1 MIFGSDSHLV
11 LTSLLRWLDLVGV
24 VGLTGAIAFRRITL
38 ARAVARSTVEESAA
52 ATALS
57 GPMERRFILFLVPSL
72 LFVALLFLI
81 HESVM
86 VSGGVSPAT
95 AKTLILRTHVGRVW
109 VLKIFAL
116 LAMALS
122 ARRGGRLLPLLF
134 AGLLVLSESLSGH
147 PVDRGILS
155 TSVFVDFLHLSGVSL
170 WIGGLWPL
178 RATISA
184 SGPRFTRIQL
194 QEFSK
199 IAVGSVLILF
209 AAGLVSAFEM
219 VGSFSRLGSL
229 YGRVLIWKVALA
241 ACTVGI
247 GGVIRFLLLL
257 RIEQEGTPGRVS
269 RILRLEILLALAVLF
284 LAAVLTQSPPPR
296 SFTPG

>member
-11 LTSLLRWLDLVGV
+11 FTSLLRWLDLVGV
-24 VGLTGAIAFRRITL
+24 VGLIGAIAFRRITL
-38 ARAVARSTVEESAA
+38 ARAVARSTVEESAM

-57 GPMERRFILFLVPSL
+57 GPMERKFTLFLVPYL

-86 VSGGVSPAT
+86 LTGGVSLST
-95 AKTLILRTHVGRVW
+95 AKTLLLRTHVGRVW

-122 ARRGGRLLPLLF
+122 ARRGGRLLPLVF

-147 PVDRGILS
+147 PVARGILS
-155 TSVFVDFLHLSGVSL
+155 TSVLSDFLHLGGVSL

-178 RATISA
+178 KATISA
-184 SGPRFTRIQL
+184 AGPRFTRIQL

-209 AAGLVSAFEM
+209 AAGLASLFEM
-219 VGSFSRLGSL
+219 VGSWSRLVGSL

-241 ACTVGI
+241 VCTVGI
-247 GGVIRFLLLL
+247 GGAIRFLLL
-257 RIEQEGTPGRVS
+257 RKIEQEGTRNRVS
-269 RILRLEILLALAVLF
+269 LVLRLEILLALAVFF

-296 SFTPG
+296 RFP